1 MSPSLTNKF
10 TIIIL
15 AFVCIRIALTLRY
28 VGFRFDVALFDFA
41 SFRAGVHLTSSSK
54 LYQSVN
60 PNLYKHADQ
69 VASKNYHSSMSTAL
83 RISDNVPQFNVLEVP
98 QK

>member
-1 MSPSLTNKF
+1 MWLFFNFPSF
-10 TIIIL
+10 H
-15 AFVCIRIALTLRY
+15 
-28 VGFRFDVALFDFA
+28 
-41 SFRAGVHLTSSSK
+41 AGVHSSFSK

-69 VASKNYHSSMSTAL
+69 VASKNYHSSMLTAL
-83 RISDNVPQFNVLEVP
+83 RISDNVPQFDVPAVP